1 MYNEILP
8 YGHNNYRKF
17 DKISA
22 KLHFND
28 MTDFKITACGN
39 LSGAEN

>member
-1 MYNEILP
+1 MKYYHMATI
-8 YGHNNYRKF
+8 NYRKF